1 MTHETTFDVPAD
13 RQEVIITRLFRA
25 SAQRV
30 FAAHTDA
37 ELIPR
42 WWGPRYLTTTVDVLE
57 ATPGGQWRFVQ
68 TAPDGD
74 VHAFHGYFHLVVSA
88 RRLVS
93 TFEYEGTPGHV
104 LLNDLRL
111 DEESG
116 QTRLVQK
123 SIYLSVADR
132 DAMVQG
138 GMRDGLEQSME
149 RLDELFELAHEH
161 PGA

>member
-1 MTHETTFDVPAD
+1 
-13 RQEVIITRLFRA
+13 
-25 SAQRV
+25 
-30 FAAHTDA
+30 
-37 ELIPR
+37 
-42 WWGPRYLTTTVDVLE
+42 
-57 ATPGGQWRFVQ
+57 
-68 TAPDGD
+68 
-74 VHAFHGYFHLVVSA
+74 
-88 RRLVS
+88 
-93 TFEYEGTPGHV
+93 
-104 LLNDLRL
+104 LNDLRL

-123 SIYLSVADR
+123 SIYLSVADC

>member
-1 MTHETTFDVPAD
+1 MTPETTFDVPAS

-68 TAPDGD
+68 T
-74 VHAFHGYFHLVVSA
+74 FHGYFHLVVSA